1 MRDIKFRGKRI
12 DNGEWVYGSFHY
24 ETVECEKQYFR
35 DGANNHYLCL
45 DIRPVIEVYDDSASE
60 LLLNY
65 PVRPKTV
72 GQSTG
77 LCDKN
82 STEIYEGDILG
93 KSGYWS
99 LVVEYQRIMPLNS
112 IQYSNSRGW
121 SIYGF
126 DSSYWEVIGNI
137 HDAEMLEVRND

>member
-1 MRDIKFRGKRI
+1 MRDIKFRGKRT
-12 DNGEWVYGSFHY
+12 DNGEWVYGY
-24 ETVECEKQYFR
+24 YCRYGWMGKEKDYIIPNY
-35 DGANNHYLCL
+35 A
-45 DIRPVIEVYDDSASE
+45 SALYTFE
-60 LLLNY
+60 II
-65 PVRPKTV
+65 PETV

-126 DSSYWEVIGNI
+126 DSSSWEVIGNI
-137 HDAEMLEVRND
+137 HDAEMLEVQND